1 MECYICLTSKYPL
14 IQPGCLC
21 KTIYIHPE
29 CYKTL
34 LKTYDIMTC
43 SICKSD
49 VSVDFVKQYATM
61 EQLLVYPYRV
71 SKSEDDF
78 KGVYAYLDGV
88 ASIINYMDD
97 YRIQY
102 DIPGITYD
110 LPYYKGAFRFRD
122 INQKNIVMEAH
133 KREWKSLKQ
142 RNKEFKGRKP

>member
-1 MECYICLTSKYPL
+1 
-14 IQPGCLC
+14 
-21 KTIYIHPE
+21 
-29 CYKTL
+29 
-34 LKTYDIMTC
+34 
-43 SICKSD
+43 
-49 VSVDFVKQYATM
+49 VDFVKQYATV
-61 EQLLVYPYRV
+61 EQLLIYPYRV

-78 KGVYAYLDGV
+78 KDVYAYLDGV

-102 DIPGITYD
+102 NIPGIAYD

-142 RNKEFKGRKP
+142 RNKEPKGRKP